1 MSLGRNLISTIV
13 NGDSGLCQ
21 LKSLVK
27 LKDLNLAGNPV
38 TQSKDYQHKILLE
51 VPHLV
56 YLNDKKVVRGE
67 QGLPS
72 DNECNPKMF
81 RHIIQD
87 LEHLIANQGHNGGDY
102 AGPMGKLS
110 TELGEFQSDLS
121 EKEKYIRGCIDPLH
135 NKLGTCVHETL
146 QSIDFIIGAQSIDR
160 QRDAMNVEIAFC
172 KRMHEIVDPIKSKI
186 EIQYEGIDALFRAAI
201 ERFQKGSTGADW
213 NEISSAQ
220 KEEIQQK
227 TIETVEARIHMFR
240 SKDMM
245 EIDDIREQALRQ
257 HYKRLQQISKM
268 C

>member
-87 LEHLIANQGHNGGDY
+87 LEHLIANQGHNGGD
-102 AGPMGKLS
+102 
-110 TELGEFQSDLS
+110 
-121 EKEKYIRGCIDPLH
+121 
-135 NKLGTCVHETL
+135 
-146 QSIDFIIGAQSIDR
+146 
-160 QRDAMNVEIAFC
+160 
-172 KRMHEIVDPIKSKI
+172 
-186 EIQYEGIDALFRAAI
+186 
-201 ERFQKGSTGADW
+201 
-213 NEISSAQ
+213 
-220 KEEIQQK
+220 
-227 TIETVEARIHMFR
+227 
-240 SKDMM
+240 
-245 EIDDIREQALRQ
+245 
-257 HYKRLQQISKM
+257 
-268 C
+268 